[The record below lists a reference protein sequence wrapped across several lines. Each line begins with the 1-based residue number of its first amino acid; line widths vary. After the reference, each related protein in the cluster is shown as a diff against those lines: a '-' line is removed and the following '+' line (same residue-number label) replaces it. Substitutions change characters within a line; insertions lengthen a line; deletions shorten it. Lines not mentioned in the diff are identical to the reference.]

1 MMIDEHG
8 RCSWQDMSP
17 HFEPTAQERSVQEL
31 ARWVRG
37 YAGRGQAASLL
48 WTGIGFVCA
57 FFVGTQ
63 DAGKQRPYYGP
74 ALVVFAHFSWVRRTR
89 ASSVPTMDGH
99 WFCLR
104 IFRGY
109 AVRGQAAS
117 LLWTGIGFVCAFFV

>member
-17 HFEPTAQERSVQEL
+17 HFEPTAQERSAQEL

-63 DAGKQRPYYGP
+63 DAGKQRPYYGR
-74 ALVVFAHFSWVRRTR
+74 ALVLFAHFSCKTDAFW
-89 ASSVPTMDGH
+89 PGD
-99 WFCLR
+99 
-104 IFRGY
+104 
-109 AVRGQAAS
+109 
-117 LLWTGIGFVCAFFV
+117 LLACGCVQNMPVLAGFP